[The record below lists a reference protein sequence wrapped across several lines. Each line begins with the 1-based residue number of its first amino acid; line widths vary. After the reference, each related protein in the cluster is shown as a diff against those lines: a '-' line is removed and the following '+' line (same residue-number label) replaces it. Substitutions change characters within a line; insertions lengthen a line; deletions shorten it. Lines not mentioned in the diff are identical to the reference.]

1 MNKKNYS
8 KPETLVVELKHR
20 SYILQTSPEKPS
32 GDPDPDDGSGSGGFD
47 DPNYG
52 AKVNSNDAQYL
63 WT

>member
-20 SYILQTSPEKPS
+20 SYILQNS
-32 GDPDPDDGSGSGGFD
+32 DPDPDPSGDETGGGA
-47 DPNYG
+47 DPEG
-52 AKVNSNDAQYL
+52 RLNSNDAQYL

>member
-32 GDPDPDDGSGSGGFD
+32 GDPDPDDGSGSED
-47 DPNYG
+47 LMTLITE
-52 AKVNSNDAQYL
+52 QR
-63 WT
+63 